1 MSSADEGLRKA
12 EVRLKWDPSPFGEPP
27 RHLDIVAATYSA
39 DDPHGR
45 PVYVVHYDSRSPD
58 GTINMT
64 RHSQTG
70 QGFGF
75 VEVMVL
81 ELDRLA
87 PSFGRVV
94 VGVVIHQDGRRRTFG
109 DISNAAVVVVE
120 KYTELL
126 GHDFARVADSTA
138 TTVAEFARNGSGEW
152 ELREMI
158 RGFDSDPLA
167 FTRKMGTIRPVRPD
181 HTPETHQQTF

>member
-1 MSSADEGLRKA
+1 MSSADKGLRKV

-39 DDPHGR
+39 DDPQGR
-45 PVYVVHYDSRSPD
+45 PVYVVAYDSRSPD

-87 PSFGRVV
+87 SSFGRVV
-94 VGVVIHQDGRRRTFG
+94 VGVVIHQDRGRRTFG
-109 DISNAAVVVVE
+109 DIENAAVLVAE

-126 GHDFARVADSTA
+126 ADDFAQVADSTA
-138 TTVAEFARNGSGEW
+138 TTIAEFARNGSGEW
-152 ELREMI
+152 ELHEMI
-158 RGFDSDPLA
+158 RGFDSAPPA
-167 FTRKMGTIRPVRPD
+167 FAMEMGAIRP
-181 HTPETHQQTF
+181 T